1 MADMGLAPKFELFR
15 VVTEPRHYTSAAAR
29 ITKRGAP
36 AHQEPVMQNIVPEA
50 LETYCAA
57 HTTAAEPL
65 LEELAAFTR
74 AHCRHSQMLTGP
86 VEGRLLRMLV
96 LAIGA
101 RRILEIGTFTGYSA
115 LSMAAGL
122 TDGGELIT
130 CEIDAEHARIAQS
143 FFDRSDYGSR
153 IHLRHGAAL
162 DTISNLPASES
173 FDLVFIDADKEN
185 YISYYEA
192 VLPLLRPGGLLAAD
206 NTLWSGKV
214 LAPQEKSDHAIVAF
228 NAHVAR
234 DARVEHVLLSVRDG
248 VMLIRKL

>member
-1 MADMGLAPKFELFR
+1 MGLALKIELFR
-15 VVTEPRHYTSAAAR
+15 VTTDSRHYTSAAAH
-29 ITKRGAP
+29 ITKEGTP
-36 AHQEPVMQNIVPEA
+36 AHEESAMQNIIPEA

-57 HTTAAEPL
+57 HTTAPEPL

-74 AHCRHSQMLTGP
+74 THCRQSQMLTGL

-122 TDGGELIT
+122 TRGGELIT

-143 FFDRSDYGSR
+143 FFARSDYGSR
-153 IHLRHGAAL
+153 IHLRRGAAL
-162 DTISNLPASES
+162 NTIANLPASEL
-173 FDLVFIDADKEN
+173 FDFVFIDADKEN

-192 VLPLLRPGGLLAAD
+192 ALPRLRPGGLLAAD
-206 NTLWSGKV
+206 NTLWSGRV
-214 LAPQEKSDHAIVAF
+214 LAPQDKSDHAIVAF
-228 NAHVAR
+228 NAHVAA
-234 DARVEHVLLSVRDG
+234 DPRVEHVLLSVRDG
-248 VMLIRKL
+248 VMLVRKL